1 MLSQRPVIRPIAWM
15 GSAFDDLRGFP
26 EEIRRDAGY
35 QLHRLQA
42 GLEAADWKPM
52 SEIGKGV
59 AEIRL
64 RGNMGA
70 YRILYLAR
78 FDDAVYVLHCFNK
91 KRSVQQAMISISPG
105 HAFRPYLMPGGI
117 EYARPC

>member
-1 MLSQRPVIRPIAWM
+1 MLSQRPAMRSIAWM

-52 SEIGKGV
+52 SEVGKGV

-64 RGNMGA
+64 RGSTGA

-91 KRSVQQAMISISPG
+91 KTQRTSSHDKHIARTRFQAV
-105 HAFRPYLMPGGI
+105 LD
-117 EYARPC
+117 ARRN

>member
-1 MLSQRPVIRPIAWM
+1 MLSEKPAMRPIAWM
-15 GSAFDDLRGFP
+15 GSAFDDLLGFP

-42 GLEAADWKPM
+42 GLEAADWKPI

-64 RGNMGA
+64 RGDTGA
-70 YRILYLAR
+70 YRIIYLAR
-78 FDDAVYVLHCFNK
+78 YEDAVYVLHCFK
-91 KRSVQQAMISISPG
+91 KKTQRISGHDKYIAKARFQAVLDTRRG
-105 HAFRPYLMPGGI
+105 
-117 EYARPC
+117 

>member
-1 MLSQRPVIRPIAWM
+1 MLSERPILRPIAWM
-15 GSAFDDLRGFP
+15 GSAFADLLSFP
-26 EEIRRDAGY
+26 EGIRKDAGY

-59 AEIRL
+59 AEVRL
-64 RGNMGA
+64 RDNSGA

-78 FDDAVYVLHCFNK
+78 YEDVVYVPHCFNK
-91 KRSVQQAMISISPG
+91 KTQRTSGHDKYIAKARFQAV
-105 HAFRPYLMPGGI
+105 LD
-117 EYARPC
+117 ARRG

>member
-1 MLSQRPVIRPIAWM
+1 MLSERPLVRPVAWV
-15 GSAFDDLRGFP
+15 GSSLDDLLSFP
-26 EEIRRDAGY
+26 EDIRRYAGY

-64 RGNMGA
+64 RSVTGI
-70 YRILYLAR
+70 YRLIYLAR
-78 FDDAVYVLHCFNK
+78 FEDTVYVLHCFAK
-91 KRSVQQAMISISPG
+91 KTQRTSRRDKCIAK
-105 HAFRPYLMPGGI
+105 
-117 EYARPC
+117 ARFMAVLEEQRNRK

>member
-1 MLSQRPVIRPIAWM
+1 MLSERPALRPIAWM
-15 GSAFDDLRGFP
+15 GSAFNDLLRFP
-26 EEIRRDAGY
+26 EEIRKDAGY

-59 AEIRL
+59 SEIRL
-64 RGNMGA
+64 RGHSGA

-78 FDDAVYVLHCFNK
+78 YEDAVYVLHSFNK
-91 KRSVQQAMISISPG
+91 KTPRTSVHDKHIAKARFQAV
-105 HAFRPYLMPGGI
+105 LD
-117 EYARPC
+117 ARRG

>member
-1 MLSQRPVIRPIAWM
+1 MLSERPVLRPIAWM
-15 GSAFDDLRGFP
+15 GSAFNDLLGFP
-26 EEIRRDAGY
+26 EEIRKDAGY

-42 GLEAADWKPM
+42 GLEAVDWKPM

-64 RGNMGA
+64 RGQSGA

-78 FDDAVYVLHCFNK
+78 YEDAVYVLHSFNK
-91 KRSVQQAMISISPG
+91 KTQRTSGHDKYIAKARFQAV
-105 HAFRPYLMPGGI
+105 LD
-117 EYARPC
+117 ARRG